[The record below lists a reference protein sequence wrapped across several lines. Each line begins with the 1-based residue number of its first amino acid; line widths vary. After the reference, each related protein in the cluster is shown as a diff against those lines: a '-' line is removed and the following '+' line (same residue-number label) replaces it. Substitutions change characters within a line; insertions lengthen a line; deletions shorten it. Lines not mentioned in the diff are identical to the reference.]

1 MQLPRSADSDV
12 NFNRLRQGA
21 RCSLAQA
28 MISAQFFSSC
38 LTADGLVFT
47 ANTAEWS
54 VLDGDSCGGA
64 CDLNAAAVAVVVV
77 AFVSAA

>member
-1 MQLPRSADSDV
+1 
-12 NFNRLRQGA
+12 
-21 RCSLAQA
+21 

-64 CDLNAAAVAVVVV
+64 CDLNAAAVAVVVF